1 MKKYY
6 EQLFANKLGKLD
18 EIGKF
23 LGRHKWP
30 KLTQEE
36 IKSLHRL
43 VTSKKIE
50 LLIKKLPILSE
61 NIRGGNMFQLILL
74 RPVLL

>member
-6 EQLFANKLGKLD
+6 ELLFANKLENLD
-18 EIGKF
+18 EMDKF

-36 IKSLHRL
+36 IKNLNRL

-50 LLIKKLPILSE
+50 LVIKKLPILSE
-61 NIRGGNMFQLILL
+61 NIRGGNTFQLILL
-74 RPVLL
+74 SPVLL